1 MKQNQGKSKDEI
13 KVVKV
18 KNINKT
24 PKTYGKLLNKK
35 KW

>member
-1 MKQNQGKSKDEI
+1 MKENKSKNKDEI

-24 PKTYGKLLNKK
+24 PKNYGKGLNKK

>member
-1 MKQNQGKSKDEI
+1 MKQNQSKNKDEI

-24 PKTYGKLLNKK
+24 PKNYGKALNKK

>member
-1 MKQNQGKSKDEI
+1 MKKNQNKNNDEI

-18 KNINKT
+18 KNTNKT